1 MICLDRQNVLS
12 GIIPEKQAELSL
24 SELDNSAAFCPLLIN
39 LWTLVKFR
47 TAEWRV
53 VRTAPRYLLAGGG
66 SNPSPVPIRSGHP
79 LPRERVGIMCAHMRA
94 LAQSE
99 ALRSGK
105 AQRGIRGAGPG
116 SRRMSVQ

>member
-79 LPRERVGIMCAHMRA
+79 LPGRGLESCARTCARWRRA
-94 LAQSE
+94 KLCDLGKRSAESGELVQAQDE
-99 ALRSGK
+99 
-105 AQRGIRGAGPG
+105 
-116 SRRMSVQ
+116 